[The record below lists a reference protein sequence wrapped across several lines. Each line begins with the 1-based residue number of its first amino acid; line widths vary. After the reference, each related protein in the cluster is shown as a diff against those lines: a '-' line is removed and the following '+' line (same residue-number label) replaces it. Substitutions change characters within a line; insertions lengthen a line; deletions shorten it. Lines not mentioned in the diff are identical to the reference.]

1 MIKVNITEF
10 RNHLPNYLGRV
21 KRGEEVLVTSRGKVV
36 ARMSPVADERLPA
49 RERLASLR
57 GKCRIGD
64 VLAPVGEVYRNA
76 LQGGSR

>member
-21 KRGEEVLVTSRGKVV
+21 KKGEEVLLASRGKIV

-57 GKCRIGD
+57 GKCAIGD
-64 VLAPVGEVYRNA
+64 VIAPIDEVWEA
-76 LQGGSR
+76 DHAAP

>member
-21 KRGEEVLVTSRGKVV
+21 KKGEEVLLTSRGKVI

-49 RERLASLR
+49 REQLMSLR

-64 VLAPVGEVYRNA
+64 VMAPIDEVWEAENV
-76 LQGGSR
+76 SP